1 MTSLHPHQLWM
12 AAADAGYSS
21 FDEMQEDARLKRA
34 EQLLRERREAEA
46 RRHAI
51 EVRLRKAMAVEQ
63 DAKARSR
70 RNKERFKN
78 ALAILAFI
86 VAILCLWASGAFGA
100 PFAEGQRLERFRSL
114 MPLAEYQRDESVR
127 YYTELDQPRAYQFGI
142 GEMGFHDP
150 NHNIAANPDPFG
162 NANKEFPWNT
172 AGGMDNAKDAYGVKF
187 LRLPGKPVI
196 VWQQNGVWRWRF
208 PKGTAIGE
216 MLIQR
221 CPDGKD
227 RPFEVRIRHR
237 QDREWSVEIYRP
249 FANPAELAEAIRAI
263 RPQWRSEPQLA
274 QSLERLLT
282 PANLRTVSFRDGNA
296 NPAVRLEYSRDELPP
311 LPADV
316 VSDLLDRIE
325 FQDVTGAA
333 WRGEDCFAPTASG
346 YSIVPAGY
354 AGHAIGA
361 DNESCRKCHNT
372 TGREARSFTQNREW
386 YGRVRGADGIF
397 SFGPFRPTCI
407 SHNGGHVPA
416 SFYHVPGA
424 IEPSNG
430 RHNKADYQEL
440 E

>member
-1 MTSLHPHQLWM
+1 
-12 AAADAGYSS
+12 
-21 FDEMQEDARLKRA
+21 MQRDARTRRA
-34 EQLLRERREAEA
+34 EQLLRERREADA
-46 RRHAI
+46 RKHAI
-51 EVRLRKAMAVEQ
+51 EQKLRQAIAADEKAKVR
-63 DAKARSR
+63 R
-70 RNKERFKN
+70 RRMKERAG
-78 ALAILAFI
+78 ALAII
-86 VAILCLWASGAFGA
+86 VAVALAVWFLCSSGAFGA
-100 PFAEGQRLERFRSL
+100 PFASGERLEKFRQL
-114 MPLAEYQRDESVR
+114 MPLAEYQRDDSVV
-127 YYTELDQPRAYQFGI
+127 YFTERDQPRAYQFGI

-150 NHNIAANPDPFG
+150 DYNIAANPDPFG

-172 AGGMDNAKDAYGVKF
+172 AGGMDSAKNAYGVKF

-196 VWQQNGVWRWRF
+196 YWQQGGVWRWRF

-216 MLIQR
+216 MLVQQ

-227 RPFEVRIRHR
+227 RAFEVRVRHR
-237 QDREWSVEIYRP
+237 QSTEWAVEIYRP
-249 FANPAELAEAIRAI
+249 FSNPAELADAIRAV
-263 RPQWRSEPQLA
+263 RPQWRIEPQLV
-274 QSLERLLT
+274 QSIDRLLMK
-282 PANLRTVSFRDGNA
+282 PDLRTVSFRDGNA

-333 WRGEDCFAPTASG
+333 WRGENCFAPTASS

-361 DNESCRKCHNT
+361 DNESCKKCHNT

-397 SFGPFRPTCI
+397 SVLPFQPVSI
-407 SHNGGHVPA
+407 SHNGGHIPA
-416 SFYHVPGA
+416 RPYHIPGQF
-424 IEPSNG
+424 EPSNG
-430 RHNKADYQEL
+430 RAGHGDYQEL